1 LIAFISGGTLKF
13 IQVFLITILLFTTQN
28 YSETIFE
35 DVASRLKQSIRKVQ
49 FENGLKLIMMKNT
62 TSPTLAL
69 YAKFKVGSV
78 DETKE
83 IAGTAHLLEHM
94 LFKGTENVGTTNFAE
109 EKKFHILLKA
119 TGSELDKLR
128 LQKRNYDDESKK
140 IPQELLERIT
150 RLERR
155 LKDVEAIQKKYIV
168 KAEDTYIYEQHG
180 QVGFNAYTSHDVTN
194 YQIRLPANRLEIWA
208 KMESDRLK
216 NPILREYYTERDV
229 IMEERRMRVENR
241 GAGILREKYL
251 ALAFGEHPYGQPVI
265 GYESN
270 IPFLDVYE
278 TENFFRKH
286 YTPDNMVIAIVGDLD
301 FDKTE
306 KVIRQYFSDLKP
318 SSEKKLG
325 TRVKEKFN
333 TGEKRIT
340 FQYPGGSIY
349 IMGWHKPSYPHPDS
363 SVIDVIDSILTQGTS
378 SRLYKRLVLKERLV
392 SSVDAWGSDPGERY
406 SNLLSIYSQL
416 NSDADPSKVESIIWE
431 EIEKLKT
438 EKVSTDELQRIK
450 NKMTADFLREID
462 NNGNLADNLSYYEL
476 LTGNWEDLFIAY
488 DKLNNITEE
497 DIKRVTAKYFVKENL
512 TIGHLDARAI
522 NKKINPATKEAK

>member
-1 LIAFISGGTLKF
+1 MKFYKVFFISTC
-13 IQVFLITILLFTTQN
+13 LILTSLNAQTV
-28 YSETIFE
+28 FE
-35 DVASRLKQSIRKVQ
+35 DVASRLKKTIKKVQ
-49 FENGLKLIMMKNT
+49 LPNGLKLIMMQNT

-119 TGSELDKLR
+119 TGSELDKLK
-128 LQKRNYDDESKK
+128 LEKRNLEDSSKK
-140 IPQELLERIT
+140 VPEDLLNRIT

-168 KAEDTYIYEQHG
+168 KAEDTYIYEKHG

-194 YQIRLPANRLEIWA
+194 YQIRLPANRLEVWA

-251 ALAFGEHPYGQPVI
+251 ALAFGEHAYGQPVI

-278 TENFFRKH
+278 TEDFFKKH

-301 FDKTE
+301 FEKTE
-306 KVIRQYFSDLKP
+306 TMIRKYFSDLQP
-318 SSEKKLG
+318 SKEKKLG

-333 TGEKRIT
+333 TGEKRVS
-340 FQYPGGSIY
+340 FKYPGGSIY
-349 IMGWHKPSYPHPDS
+349 IMGWRKPAYPHPDN
-363 SVIDVIDSILTQGTS
+363 SVFDVIDSILTQGTS
-378 SRLYKRLVLKERLV
+378 SRLYKRLVLKDKLV

-406 SNLLSIYSQL
+406 SNLFSVYSQL
-416 NSDADPSKVESIIWE
+416 NSDADPAKVESIIWE

-438 EKVSTDELQRIK
+438 ENVSKEELQRIK

-462 NNGNLADNLSYYEL
+462 SNGTLADSLSYYEL
-476 LTGNWEDLFIAY
+476 LTDNWEDLFLSY
-488 DKLNNITEE
+488 DKLNNITEA
-497 DIKRVTAKYFVKENL
+497 DIKRVAAKYFIKENL
-512 TIGHLDARAI
+512 TIGHLDAR
-522 NKKINPATKEAK
+522 K